1 MLKNS
6 SFHKKICNTIIEVFF
21 LLSYHYFDF
30 FQALQKTKPK
40 TYKTL
45 FFLVFMMKKSVSL
58 VEFSTTPTVSVMKT
72 KTGENA
78 SSNEN
83 ENAEQANTRVNA
95 ALAQLSQQQQG
106 NNNNNNNQQNNSQQ
120 QNDEE
125 GGGIFDLE

>member
-1 MLKNS
+1 MQ
-6 SFHKKICNTIIEVFF
+6 CTTIEVFF
-21 LLSYHYFDF
+21 CSHIITFDF
-30 FQALQKTKPK
+30 YQK
-40 TYKTL
+40 TYKTF

-106 NNNNNNNQQNNSQQ
+106 NNNNNNNQQNNNQQ